1 MAGQKAGRLQHA
13 APTGPGEP
21 GRDETD
27 YAGRARWFHS
37 GNAFNLKLPPVP
49 RHIFLAERD
58 RAFDPASPSGFIA
71 LDLSGKLNAAFP
83 CTLPLVL
90 TGYVRV
96 RGGERLETRFRAAT
110 EIFVALQGE
119 GRIENGGDTIDWRA
133 GDVVLLPGGAETT
146 HRAKGADAVL
156 WAVNDEPYLRFAE
169 AVPPPRQEAPVEPT
183 HFRAEEI
190 RRELTKVHELPGAEE
205 LAGYA
210 LLLSSAKMERRR
222 SVAPLMTLALNSLP
236 GGLVQRPHRHN
247 AAALTL
253 CVAGE
258 RCHSTIEGERVDWSR
273 HAVMVTPPGE
283 MHAHHNEG
291 DELMLSWVIQDGG
304 LHYHT
309 RTMDFA
315 YAEG

>member
-1 MAGQKAGRLQHA
+1 MVEQKTSRQLERALQPGA
-13 APTGPGEP
+13 EAPRADSEFA
-21 GRDETD
+21 R
-27 YAGRARWFHS
+27 RARWFHS
-37 GNAFNLKLPPVP
+37 GNAFNLKLPAVP

-58 RAFDPASPSGFIA
+58 RAFDPASPTGFIP
-71 LDLSGKLNAAFP
+71 LDLSAALNAPFP

-96 RGGERLETRFRAAT
+96 RAGESLATRFQAAT

-119 GRIENGGDTIDWRA
+119 GRIENGGDAIEWRA
-133 GDVVLLPGGAETT
+133 GDVVLMPGGGETT
-146 HRAKGADAVL
+146 HRAGSEDAVL
-156 WAVNDEPYLRFAE
+156 WAVNDEPYLRFAD
-169 AVPPPRQEAPVEPT
+169 AAPPARSAAPVEPT

-190 RRELTKVHELPGAEE
+190 RDQLMKVHAMPGAEA
-205 LAGYA
+205 LAGFA

-222 SVAPLMTLALNSLP
+222 SIAPLMTLALNSLP

-258 RCHSTIEGERVDWSR
+258 RCHSVIEGERVDWSR

-291 DELMLSWVIQDGG
+291 DDLMLSWVIQDGG

-315 YAEG
+315 YAD

>member
-1 MAGQKAGRLQHA
+1 MTEQKVDMTRAGAGLSA
-13 APTGPGEP
+13 NAPRPDSP
-21 GRDETD
+21 
-27 YAGRARWFHS
+27 YAERARWFHS
-37 GNAFNLKLPPVP
+37 GNAFNVKHPPVP
-49 RHIFLAERD
+49 RRIFLAERD
-58 RAFDPASPSGFIA
+58 RAFDPAAPSAFIP
-71 LDLSGKLNAAFP
+71 LDLSAELNCAFP

-96 RGGERLETRFRAAT
+96 RAGERLATRFRAGA
-110 EIFVALQGE
+110 EIFVALEGE
-119 GRIENGGDTIDWRA
+119 GRIENGADAIDWRA
-133 GDVVLLPGGAETT
+133 GDVVVLPGGGETR
-146 HRAKGADAVL
+146 HAAGSADAVL
-156 WAVNDEPYLRFAE
+156 WAINDEPYLRFA
-169 AVPPPRQEAPVEPT
+169 AAGAPAQSAAPVEAT
-183 HFRAEEI
+183 HYRAEDIE
-190 RRELTKVHELPGAEE
+190 RELMKVHELPGAKE

-258 RCHSTIEGERVDWSR
+258 GCFSTIEGERVAWSR

-291 DELMLSWVIQDGG
+291 EGLMLSWVIQDGG

>member
-1 MAGQKAGRLQHA
+1 MIEQKSGALKRAA
-13 APTGPGEP
+13 APACDETA
-21 GRDETD
+21 RAETD
-27 YAGRARWFHS
+27 YARRARWFHS

-58 RAFDPASPSGFIA
+58 RAFDPAAPTGFIP
-71 LDLSGKLNAAFP
+71 LDLSAKLNTAFP

-96 RGGERLETRFRAAT
+96 RSGERLTTRFGAAT

-119 GRIENGGDTIDWRA
+119 GRIENGGDAIDWRA

-146 HRAKGADAVL
+146 HRASGADAVL
-156 WAVNDEPYLRFAE
+156 WAVNDEPYLRFTQ
-169 AVPPPRQEAPVEPT
+169 AVPPPRDEAPVEPT
-183 HFRAEEI
+183 HFRAEEV
-190 RRELTKVHELPGAEE
+190 RSQLMKVHALPEAKE

-222 SVAPLMTLALNSLP
+222 SVGPLMTLALNSLP
-236 GGLVQRPHRHN
+236 GGLTQRPHRHN

-258 RCHSTIEGERVDWSR
+258 RCFSTIEGERVDWSR

-291 DELMLSWVIQDGG
+291 DDLMLSWVIQDGG

-315 YAEG
+315 YADD

>member
-1 MAGQKAGRLQHA
+1 MTERKTEPARAAAGSSPA
-13 APTGPGEP
+13 AARPDTPH
-21 GRDETD
+21 TQ
-27 YAGRARWFHS
+27 RARWFHS
-37 GNAFNLKLPPVP
+37 GNAFNVKHPPVP
-49 RHIFLAERD
+49 RHVFLAERE
-58 RAFDPASPSGFIA
+58 RAFDPACPSAFIP
-71 LDLSGKLNAAFP
+71 LDLSRQLNVAFP

-90 TGYVRV
+90 AGYVRV
-96 RGGERLETRFRAAT
+96 RAGEQLTTRFRAGA
-110 EIFVALQGE
+110 EIFVGLEGE
-119 GRIENGGDTIDWRA
+119 GRIGSGADAIDWRA
-133 GDVVLLPGGAETT
+133 GDVVLLPGGGETI
-146 HRAKGADAVL
+146 HSADAADAVL

-169 AVPPPRQEAPVEPT
+169 AAAPAREAAPVEAT

-190 RRELTKVHELPGAEE
+190 QRELMKVHELPEIKD

-222 SVAPLMTLALNSLP
+222 SVTPLMTLALNSLP
-236 GGLVQRPHRHN
+236 GGLTQRPHRHN

-291 DELMLSWVIQDGG
+291 DGLMLSWVIQDGG